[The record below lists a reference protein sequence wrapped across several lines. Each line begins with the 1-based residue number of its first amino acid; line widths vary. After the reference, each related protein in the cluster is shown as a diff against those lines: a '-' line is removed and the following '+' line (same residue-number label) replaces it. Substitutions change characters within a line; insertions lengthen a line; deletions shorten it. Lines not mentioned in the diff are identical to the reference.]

1 MGRELLMKLSKKLL
15 YSVAVL
21 TMVAGSTVEPV
32 AQFAIGMSVVR
43 AAEVSR
49 ERPATTTVNIYK
61 LVGDSFSED
70 ITNNN
75 GIENKDGASLAG
87 SYEKLG
93 TNVKGLGDVQF
104 VRYTVKDLKVSDDEL
119 KSLTTV
125 ELADKKL
132 GTWLKDKKELTKTDS
147 SGKVSET
154 LESKT
159 DVKYLYI
166 EDLTKSPSNISKAFA
181 VPFVLSLPQAN
192 STGEGFLQEINI
204 YPKNVQTNEPKV
216 DKDVKK
222 LSQNDAG
229 FNMGES
235 FDWFLKSTV
244 PTNLE
249 DFEKFE
255 FTDELDACLNFEK
268 VGTVKIGDLS
278 LENDVDYTVAT
289 EKLPSEKIKL
299 TVTFKKERLPEI
311 SKKIKEASITL
322 LQDETALK
330 QATENTNKA
339 AFLVIPVT
347 AKINEKAVLGKAILN
362 DFTLEYDHTPDK
374 VNNPRPKT
382 PEDKPEVHTGG
393 KKFVKKDAVTSEKT
407 LPGAEF
413 ELLTEAGEAVTWTKE
428 MIAANSNKEYIVGG
442 QTVGSPIKLKS
453 GTNGEFEIKGLAFAK
468 DANVDG
474 ASVKYQLKETKAPE
488 GYVKPSEVVTFNVTK
503 DSYNKSAQEV
513 NIADA
518 TPDTIKNNKRPSIP
532 NTGGIGTVIF
542 IAIDAAVMAFAA
554 KGMKRRTKDN

>member
-382 PEDKPEVHTGG
+382 PEDKPEVHTDG

-468 DANVDG
+468 DANVDC

-542 IAIDAAVMAFAA
+542 IAIGAAVMAFAA

>member
-192 STGEGFLQEINI
+192 STGEGFL
-204 YPKNVQTNEPKV
+204 
-216 DKDVKK
+216 
-222 LSQNDAG
+222 
-229 FNMGES
+229 
-235 FDWFLKSTV
+235 
-244 PTNLE
+244 
-249 DFEKFE
+249 
-255 FTDELDACLNFEK
+255 
-268 VGTVKIGDLS
+268 
-278 LENDVDYTVAT
+278 
-289 EKLPSEKIKL
+289 
-299 TVTFKKERLPEI
+299 
-311 SKKIKEASITL
+311 
-322 LQDETALK
+322 
-330 QATENTNKA
+330 
-339 AFLVIPVT
+339 
-347 AKINEKAVLGKAILN
+347 
-362 DFTLEYDHTPDK
+362 
-374 VNNPRPKT
+374 
-382 PEDKPEVHTGG
+382 
-393 KKFVKKDAVTSEKT
+393 
-407 LPGAEF
+407 
-413 ELLTEAGEAVTWTKE
+413 
-428 MIAANSNKEYIVGG
+428 
-442 QTVGSPIKLKS
+442 
-453 GTNGEFEIKGLAFAK
+453 
-468 DANVDG
+468 
-474 ASVKYQLKETKAPE
+474 
-488 GYVKPSEVVTFNVTK
+488 
-503 DSYNKSAQEV
+503 
-513 NIADA
+513 
-518 TPDTIKNNKRPSIP
+518 
-532 NTGGIGTVIF
+532 
-542 IAIDAAVMAFAA
+542 
-554 KGMKRRTKDN
+554 

>member
-1 MGRELLMKLSKKLL
+1 MKLSKKLL
-15 YSVAVL
+15 YSAVVL
-21 TMVAGSTVEPV
+21 ATVAGPTVGPV
-32 AQFAIGMSVVR
+32 AQFATSGLVVR
-43 AAEVSR
+43 AAEVSQ

-61 LVGDSFSED
+61 LVGDSFSEE
-70 ITNNN
+70 IVKNN

-87 SYEKLG
+87 NYEKLG

-159 DVKYLYI
+159 DVKYLYV

-255 FTDELDACLNFEK
+255 FTDELDTSLNFEK
-268 VGTVKIGDLS
+268 VGTVKIGDLM
-278 LENDVDYTVAT
+278 LENGTDYTVKA
-289 EKLPSEKIKL
+289 EKLESEKTKI

-322 LQDETALK
+322 LQDETTLK
-330 QATENTNKA
+330 KATENTNNA

-347 AKINEKAVLGKAILN
+347 AKINNKAVLGKAILN
-362 DFTLEYDHTPDK
+362 DFTLEYDHTPDR
-374 VNNPRPKT
+374 VNNPKPKT

-393 KKFVKKDAVTSEKT
+393 KKFVKKDAASSEKT

-413 ELLTEAGEAVTWTKE
+413 ELLTETGEAVTWTRE
-428 MIAANSNKEYIVGG
+428 MIAANSNKEYIVGE
-442 QTVGSPIKLKS
+442 QAVGSPIKLKS
-453 GTNGEFEIKGLAFAK
+453 GTNGVFEIKGLAFAK

-488 GYVKPSEVVTFNVTK
+488 GYVKPSEVVTFDVTK
-503 DSYNKSAQEV
+503 DSYNKSAQDV

-518 TPDTIKNNKRPSIP
+518 TPHTINNNKRPSIP
-532 NTGGIGTVIF
+532 NTGGIGTAIF
-542 IAIDAAVMAFAA
+542 VAIGAAVMAFAA
-554 KGMKRRTKDN
+554 KGMKRRTEEN